1 MVDTRHDNERLD
13 EEVCQPQPLA
23 AAGAL
28 CWREIIRFLRQRN
41 RIVGAIGQPVLLW
54 VFFGA
59 GFDRSFRIGDGGSGD
74 SGSFLEYYFP
84 GTLVL
89 ILLFTAIFATISLIE
104 DRREGFLQSVLVAPI
119 PRWSMVLGKV
129 LGGALL
135 ALLQG
140 ILFLLLALTLDVQFK
155 ILALLQLT
163 ALMFVASIGL
173 TSLGFAIAWRME
185 STQGFHAIMSL
196 FLMPLWLLAGAI
208 FPVPQIQPNS
218 SWVQIV
224 MYWAMTCNP
233 LTYTV
238 AAVHRL
244 IFDGPLSTT
253 LVLPEL
259 STCWFVT
266 SLSTVVMFSVAW
278 WTARAHT
285 KGDLL

>member
-1 MVDTRHDNERLD
+1 MAETLRPNENSD
-13 EEVCQPQPLA
+13 QAACQPRPLA
-23 AAGAL
+23 ATGML
-28 CWREIIRFLRQRN
+28 CWREIVRFLRQRN
-41 RIVGAIGQPVLLW
+41 RIVGAIGQPILFW
-54 VFFGA
+54 IFFGA
-59 GFDRSFRIGDGGSGD
+59 GFDRSFRIDDGGGGVA
-74 SGSFLEYYFP
+74 GSFREYYFP

-89 ILLFTAIFATISLIE
+89 ILLFTAIFATISIIE

-140 ILFLLLALTLDVQFK
+140 LLFLTLALTLDVQFTL
-155 ILALLQLT
+155 LALLQLT

-173 TSLGFAIAWRME
+173 TSLGFTIAWRME

-208 FPVPQIQPNS
+208 FPVPRIQPDS
-218 SWVQIV
+218 SWIQIA

-244 IFDGPLSTT
+244 VFDGPLSDT
-253 LVLPEL
+253 LSLPEL
-259 STCWFVT
+259 STCWAVT
-266 SLSTVVMFSVAW
+266 IPSTIVMFFVAW

>member
-1 MVDTRHDNERLD
+1 MIDTLRQNGND
-13 EEVCQPQPLA
+13 EDAVCRPRPLA
-23 AAGAL
+23 ATGTL
-28 CWREIIRFLRQRN
+28 CWREMIRFFRQKN
-41 RIVGAIGQPVLLW
+41 RIVGAIGQPVLFWL
-54 VFFGA
+54 FFGA
-59 GFDRSFRIGDGGSGD
+59 GFDRSFRIDVGGGQAV
-74 SGSFLEYYFP
+74 GSFREYYFP

-89 ILLFTAIFATISLIE
+89 ILLFTAIFATISIIE

-140 ILFLLLALTLDVQFK
+140 LLFLTLALTLDVQFTV
-155 ILALLQLT
+155 LGLLQLI
-163 ALMFVASIGL
+163 ALMFLASIGL
-173 TSLGFAIAWRME
+173 TSLGFTIAWRME

-196 FLMPLWLLAGAI
+196 FLMPLWLLSGAF
-208 FPVPQIQPNS
+208 FPVPQVQPDS
-218 SWVQIV
+218 SWIQIA
-224 MYWAMTCNP
+224 MYWLMTCNP
-233 LTYTV
+233 MTYTV

-244 IFDGPLSTT
+244 VFGGPLSDT

-259 STCWFVT
+259 STCWAVT
-266 SLSTVVMFSVAW
+266 ALSTVLMFSAAW